1 MDAKGLSLTRLA
13 SPDSLAL
20 IRAASEVGWRL
31 VWEVGDVRKGREAD
45 KYSRLQRRA
54 FKRKNKRDAR

>member
-31 VWEVGDVRKGREAD
+31 VWEGGTSGREG
-45 KYSRLQRRA
+45 RRTSTQDC
-54 FKRKNKRDAR
+54 KEVH